1 MKHVHTWLWSKLF
14 VTFLD
19 FFFVHFFLCNN
30 AYTFSYKCIHKFW
43 RETTTACLP
52 AVLTFPPYSPHC
64 ICICILLI
72 LFTTLAKV
80 LTLSDS
86 ENFKFSKSFFF
97 LLGYFPI
104 TQDNFVIVFFT
115 FPFLFALQFFFLQ
128 WLYDFTNVFAT
139 FLSGNMHL
147 FSWLFFFMST
157 CYFDCLPDAGNYFE
171 IFRLVDSIST
181 IPHGCFCVVF
191 FLSFCSG
198 SWRARL
204 RSVLRVGGTRRQ
216 LPVDDWL
223 ARGKGRS
230 YELTKQTG
238 VELRPNR

>member
-1 MKHVHTWLWSKLF
+1 MFGFSETCTHLTLKQAFCNLF
-14 VTFLD
+14 GL

-97 LLGYFPI
+97 SSGILPNNTRQFCYRILYLSVPVCLTIFFL
-104 TQDNFVIVFFT
+104 TVIVWFYKCICNFSEWEYA
-115 FPFLFALQFFFLQ
+115 FIFLAFFFYVDVLF
-128 WLYDFTNVFAT
+128 WL
-139 FLSGNMHL
+139 S
-147 FSWLFFFMST
+147 
-157 CYFDCLPDAGNYFE
+157 
-171 IFRLVDSIST
+171 
-181 IPHGCFCVVF
+181 
-191 FLSFCSG
+191 
-198 SWRARL
+198 ARC
-204 RSVLRVGGTRRQ
+204 R
-216 LPVDDWL
+216 
-223 ARGKGRS
+223 
-230 YELTKQTG
+230 
-238 VELRPNR
+238 